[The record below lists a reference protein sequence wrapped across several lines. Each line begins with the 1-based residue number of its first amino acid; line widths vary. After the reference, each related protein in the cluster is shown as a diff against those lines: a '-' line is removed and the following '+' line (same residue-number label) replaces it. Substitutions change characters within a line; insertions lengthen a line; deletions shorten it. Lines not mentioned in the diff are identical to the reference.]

1 MTISIRY
8 FVVSNGNLKKV
19 SQKKF
24 NGFYFKKEA
33 TLPEYSSQTIKMA
46 EVCVEVIDR
55 TVTRVIRIDCERYKV
70 DGDGAL
76 NKEHLRES
84 NIHMIN
90 LMSPPLAEQN
100 STVIDATKVFEAK
113 KLEHKLTWELTT
125 EIIEKIVR
133 ALKL

>member
-1 MTISIRY
+1 MSTSIRY

-19 SQKKF
+19 SQNKF

-33 TLPEYSSQTIKMA
+33 TLPEYSGQTIKMA

-55 TVTRVIRIDCERYKV
+55 EITRVIRIDCERYRV
-70 DGDGAL
+70 DKYGAL

-90 LMSPPLAEQN
+90 LISPPQPEQD
-100 STVIDATKVFEAK
+100 STIIDATNVFEAK
-113 KLEHKLTWELTT
+113 RLEHKLTWELKT
-125 EIIEKIVR
+125 EIIEKIVK